1 MSNLSIFGFPKKK
14 NVPKPT
20 PPKKKHGSS
29 HLPKDL
35 GTLPTSE
42 DRTRDVV
49 KIQSTVRRFLV
60 RNRRF
65 QLLAK
70 VTGISSMDDGEI
82 SKTISYHMLVGGDW
96 NRWLIVVYSG

>member
-1 MSNLSIFGFPKKK
+1 M
-14 NVPKPT
+14 
-20 PPKKKHGSS
+20 
-29 HLPKDL
+29 
-35 GTLPTSE
+35 
-42 DRTRDVV
+42 
-49 KIQSTVRRFLV
+49 

-96 NRWLIVVYSG
+96 NRWLIVVNSG

>member
-1 MSNLSIFGFPKKK
+1 MSNLSIFGFPKKTH
-14 NVPKPT
+14 VPNP

-29 HLPKDL
+29 HFPKDL

-82 SKTISYHMLVGGDW
+82 SRTHILPYAGW
-96 NRWLIVVYSG
+96 WWLEQVVNSG